1 MRKAKFFAAALLA
14 MSSLGA
20 FAQHQFTVQA
30 NKPGA
35 EIQPT
40 MYGIFFEDINFGA
53 DGGLYAEMV
62 ENRSF
67 EFPQRLMGWNTFG
80 NVTLSDVKPAFDRN
94 PHYVTLESAGAREK
108 QTGLENRGFFGM
120 GLKKDMKYD
129 FTVYGR
135 LHLIDGKQGKIRVE
149 LVNSKNDVIAK
160 QVINITNNKWQKLTA
175 TLTSPQTDAKGLMR
189 VYLEK
194 GSESVDLDH
203 ISLFPED
210 NWNGLR
216 ADLVQD
222 LADLKPGIFRFP
234 GGCIVE
240 GTDLD
245 TRYEWKNSV
254 GAPENRPLNENRWRD
269 TFPHRLFPNYYQSL
283 GLGFYEYFLL
293 SEKIG
298 AEPLPILSVGL
309 ACQYQN
315 DDKDPNAHVAV
326 KDLQSYI
333 DDALDLIEFANG
345 PVTSKWGK
353 LRADMGHPAPFNLK
367 QIGIGNEQWGPMYPE
382 RLQKFMEQIHAKYPK
397 IKICG
402 SSGPSADGKDFD
414 YGWEQM
420 RKLGV
425 DMVDEHYYKSPEWFR
440 SNASRYDKYDRK
452 GPKVFAGEYAAHAE
466 NDPNSWEAALSEA
479 AFMTGLE
486 RNADVVYQ
494 ATYAPLFAHVE
505 GWQWR
510 PDLIWFDNLSSV
522 RSANYYVQQLYG
534 EKEWFRSNAS
544 RYDKYDR
551 KGPKVFAGEYAAH
564 AENDPNSWEAALS
577 EAAFMTGLER
587 NADVVYQA
595 TYAPLFAHVEGWQ
608 WRPDLIW
615 FDNLSS
621 VRSANYYV
629 QQLYG
634 ENKGTNV
641 LKLTENG
648 KAVAGENG
656 LYATACFDKA
666 TKSYIVK
673 IANTSNEAKEINV
686 TFNGI
691 KKLNPGKVTVLHAD
705 DIQAENKIDN
715 KNVVVP
721 VVSDAQV
728 QGNVLNVK
736 MRRERSLCY
745 RLLRQG
751 YQELHREDC
760 QYL

>member
-1 MRKAKFFAAALLA
+1 MRKTNIFAALMIAA
-14 MSSLGA
+14 MTSLGA
-20 FAQHQFTVQA
+20 SAQHQFAVQA
-30 NKPGA
+30 NKPGV

-80 NVTLSDVKPAFDRN
+80 NVTVSDVKPAFDRN
-94 PHYVTLESAGAREK
+94 PHYVTLEASGAREK

-129 FTVYGR
+129 FTVYAR
-135 LHLIDGKQGKIRVE
+135 LHLLNGKQTKIRVE
-149 LVNSKNDVIAK
+149 LVNSNNNVIAK
-160 QVINITNNKWQKLTA
+160 QSITIPNNKWQKYTT

-189 VYLEK
+189 VYLES
-194 GSESVDLDH
+194 GESVDLDH
-203 ISLFPED
+203 ISLFPQD

-222 LADLKPGIFRFP
+222 LSDLHPGVFRFP

-240 GTDLD
+240 GTDLE
-245 TRYEWKNSV
+245 TRYNWKNSV
-254 GAPENRPLNENRWRD
+254 GAPENRPLNENRWNY
-269 TFPHRLFPNYYQSL
+269 TFPHRLYPNYYQTY

-298 AEPLPILSVGL
+298 ADPLPILSVGL
-309 ACQYQN
+309 SCQYQN
-315 DDKDPNAHVAV
+315 SDNDKNAHVAV
-326 KDLQSYI
+326 DQLQSYI

-452 GPKVFAGEYAAHAE
+452 GPKVFAGEYAAHA
-466 NDPNSWEAALSEA
+466 
-479 AFMTGLE
+479 
-486 RNADVVYQ
+486 
-494 ATYAPLFAHVE
+494 
-505 GWQWR
+505 
-510 PDLIWFDNLSSV
+510 
-522 RSANYYVQQLYG
+522 
-534 EKEWFRSNAS
+534 K
-544 RYDKYDR
+544 
-551 KGPKVFAGEYAAH
+551 
-564 AENDPNSWEAALS
+564 NDPNSWEAALS

-673 IANTSNEAKEINV
+673 IANTSNEEKEINV

-691 KKLNPGKVTVLHAD
+691 KKLNPGKMTVLHAD
-705 DIQAENKIDN
+705 NIQAENKIDN

-721 VVSDAQV
+721 VVSDAQAN
-728 QGNVLNVK
+728 GNVLNVK
-736 MRRERSLCY
+736 MKANSFVVY
-745 RLLRQG
+745 RF
-751 YQELHREDC
+751 
-760 QYL
+760 

>member
-1 MRKAKFFAAALLA
+1 MLQSKNLIAFMLMAV
-14 MSSLGA
+14 SSLGA
-20 FAQHQFTVQA
+20 FAQQFTIQA
-30 NKPGA
+30 NKLGA
-35 EIQPT
+35 PIQPT

-80 NVTLSDVKPAFDRN
+80 HVTLNDVSPAFSRN

-120 GLKKDMKYD
+120 GLKKDMQYD
-129 FTVYGR
+129 FSVYAR
-135 LHLIDGKQGKIRVE
+135 LHLLDGKQTKIRVE
-149 LVNSKNDVIAK
+149 LVNSRNDVIA
-160 QVINITNNKWQKLTA
+160 QQTLTITNNKWQKHTC
-175 TLTSPQTDAKGLMR
+175 TLTSPQTDLKGLMR

-194 GSESVDLDH
+194 GAESVDLDH
-203 ISLFPED
+203 ISLFPSD
-210 NWNGLR
+210 NWHGLR

-222 LADLKPGIFRFP
+222 LADLHPGIFRFP

-269 TFPHRLFPNYYQSL
+269 TFTHRLYPNYYQSL

-293 SEKIG
+293 AEKIG

-326 KDLQSYI
+326 ADLQSYI

-345 PVTSKWGK
+345 AVTSPWGK
-353 LRADMGHPAPFNLK
+353 LRADMGHPAPFGLK
-367 QIGIGNEQWGPMYPE
+367 QIGIGNEQWGALYPE
-382 RLQKFMEQIHAKYPK
+382 RLAKFVEQIRAKYPE

-402 SSGPSADGKDFD
+402 SSGPSADGDMFD

-420 RKLGV
+420 RQLGV
-425 DMVDEHYYKSPEWFR
+425 DLVDEHYYKSPEWFL
-440 SNASRYDKYDRK
+440 AHAGRYDHYDRK
-452 GPKVFAGEYAAHAE
+452 GPKVFAGEYAAHAK
-466 NDPNSWEAALSEA
+466 NSPNSWEAALAEA

-510 PDLIWFDNLSSV
+510 PDLIWFDNLTSV

-534 EKEWFRSNAS
+534 MN
-544 RYDKYDR
+544 
-551 KGPKVFAGEYAAH
+551 
-564 AENDPNSWEAALS
+564 
-577 EAAFMTGLER
+577 TG
-587 NADVVYQA
+587 
-595 TYAPLFAHVEGWQ
+595 THVL
-608 WRPDLIW
+608 R
-615 FDNLSS
+615 
-621 VRSANYYV
+621 
-629 QQLYG
+629 
-634 ENKGTNV
+634 
-641 LKLTENG
+641 LTRDG
-648 KAVAGENG
+648 KAVEGEEE
-656 LYATACFDKA
+656 LYATACYDKP

-673 IANTSNEAKEINV
+673 IANTSGLEKNIQI
-686 TFNGI
+686 TFQGL
-691 KKLNPGKVTVLHAD
+691 KKLKPGQVTLLYAD
-705 DIQAENKIDN
+705 DIYVENTIEHKDA
-715 KNVVVP
+715 VVP
-721 VVSDAQV
+721 VKSEVQA
-728 QGNVLNVK
+728 QGNVLHATLKPHSFAV
-736 MRRERSLCY
+736 Y
-745 RLLRQG
+745 RF
-751 YQELHREDC
+751 
-760 QYL
+760 

>member
-1 MRKAKFFAAALLA
+1 MRKTNIFAALMLA
-14 MSSLGA
+14 AMTSLGA
-20 FAQHQFTVQA
+20 SAQHQFAVQA
-30 NKPGA
+30 NKPGV

-80 NVTLSDVKPAFDRN
+80 NVTVSDVKPAFDRN
-94 PHYVTLESAGAREK
+94 PHYVTLEAPGAREK

-129 FTVYGR
+129 FTVYAR
-135 LHLIDGKQGKIRVE
+135 LHLLNGKQTKIRVE
-149 LVNSKNDVIAK
+149 LVNSNNNVIAK
-160 QVINITNNKWQKLTA
+160 QSITITNNKWQKYTT

-189 VYLEK
+189 VYLES
-194 GSESVDLDH
+194 GESVDLDH
-203 ISLFPED
+203 ISLFPQD

-222 LADLKPGIFRFP
+222 LSDLHPGVFRFP

-240 GTDLD
+240 GTDLE

-254 GAPENRPLNENRWRD
+254 GAPENRPLNENRWNY
-269 TFPHRLFPNYYQSL
+269 TFPHRLYPNYYQTY

-298 AEPLPILSVGL
+298 ADPLPILSVGL
-309 ACQYQN
+309 SCQYQN
-315 DDKDPNAHVAV
+315 SDNDKNAHVAV
-326 KDLQSYI
+326 DQLQSYI

-367 QIGIGNEQWGPMYPE
+367 QIGIGNEQWGPLYPE

-425 DMVDEHYYKSPEWFR
+425 DMVDEHYYKSPDWFR
-440 SNASRYDKYDRK
+440 SNAGRYDNYDRK
-452 GPKVFAGEYAAHAE
+452 GPKVFAGEYAAHAKH
-466 NDPNSWEAALSEA
+466 DPNSWEAALSEA

-510 PDLIWFDNLSSV
+510 PDLIWFDNLTSV

-534 EKEWFRSNAS
+534 
-544 RYDKYDR
+544 
-551 KGPKVFAGEYAAH
+551 
-564 AENDPNSWEAALS
+564 L
-577 EAAFMTGLER
+577 
-587 NADVVYQA
+587 
-595 TYAPLFAHVEGWQ
+595 
-608 WRPDLIW
+608 
-615 FDNLSS
+615 
-621 VRSANYYV
+621 
-629 QQLYG
+629 
-634 ENKGTNV
+634 NKGTHV
-641 LKLTENG
+641 LSLTENG
-648 KAVAGENG
+648 KTVKGENG
-656 LYATACFDKA
+656 LYATACFDKH

-673 IANTSNEAKEINV
+673 IANTSNEEKEITV
-686 TFNGI
+686 TFNGL
-691 KKLNPGKVTVLHAD
+691 KKLKAGKVTVLHAD
-705 DIQAENKIDN
+705 DIQAENKIDH
-715 KNVVVP
+715 KNAVVP
-721 VVSDAQV
+721 VTSDV
-728 QGNVLNVK
+728 QTNGNVLNVK
-736 MRRERSLCY
+736 MKANSFVVY
-745 RLLRQG
+745 RF
-751 YQELHREDC
+751 
-760 QYL
+760 

>member
-1 MRKAKFFAAALLA
+1 MLRSKNLIAFMLMAV
-14 MSSLGA
+14 SSLGA
-20 FAQHQFTVQA
+20 FAQQFTIQA
-30 NKPGA
+30 NKLGA
-35 EIQPT
+35 PIQPT

-80 NVTLSDVKPAFDRN
+80 HVTLNDVSPAFSRN

-120 GLKKDMKYD
+120 GLKKDMQYD
-129 FTVYGR
+129 FSVYAR
-135 LHLIDGKQGKIRVE
+135 LHLLDGKQTKIRVE
-149 LVNSKNDVIAK
+149 LVNSRNDVIA
-160 QVINITNNKWQKLTA
+160 QQTLTITNNKWQKHTC
-175 TLTSPQTDAKGLMR
+175 TLTSPQTDLKGLMR

-194 GSESVDLDH
+194 GAESVDLDH
-203 ISLFPED
+203 ISLFPSD
-210 NWNGLR
+210 NWHGLR

-222 LADLKPGIFRFP
+222 LADLHPGIFRFP

-269 TFPHRLFPNYYQSL
+269 TFTHRLYPNYYQSL

-293 SEKIG
+293 AEKIG

-326 KDLQSYI
+326 ADLQSYI

-345 PVTSKWGK
+345 AVTSPWGK
-353 LRADMGHPAPFNLK
+353 LRADMGHPAPFGLK
-367 QIGIGNEQWGPMYPE
+367 QIGIGNEQWGALYPE
-382 RLQKFMEQIHAKYPK
+382 RLAKFVEQIRAKYPE

-402 SSGPSADGKDFD
+402 SSGPSADGDMFD

-420 RKLGV
+420 RQLGV
-425 DMVDEHYYKSPEWFR
+425 DLVDEHYYKSPEWFL
-440 SNASRYDKYDRK
+440 AHAGRYDHYDRK
-452 GPKVFAGEYAAHAE
+452 GPKVFAGEYAAHAK
-466 NDPNSWEAALSEA
+466 NNPNSWEAALAEA

-510 PDLIWFDNLSSV
+510 PDLIWFDNLTSV

-534 EKEWFRSNAS
+534 MN
-544 RYDKYDR
+544 
-551 KGPKVFAGEYAAH
+551 
-564 AENDPNSWEAALS
+564 
-577 EAAFMTGLER
+577 TG
-587 NADVVYQA
+587 
-595 TYAPLFAHVEGWQ
+595 THVL
-608 WRPDLIW
+608 R
-615 FDNLSS
+615 
-621 VRSANYYV
+621 
-629 QQLYG
+629 
-634 ENKGTNV
+634 
-641 LKLTENG
+641 LTRDG
-648 KAVAGENG
+648 KAVEGEEG
-656 LYATACFDKA
+656 LYATACYDKP

-673 IANTSNEAKEINV
+673 IANTSGQEKNIQI
-686 TFNGI
+686 TFQGL
-691 KKLNPGKVTVLHAD
+691 KKLKPGQVTLLYAD
-705 DIQAENKIDN
+705 DIYVENTIEHKDA
-715 KNVVVP
+715 VVP
-721 VVSDAQV
+721 IKSEVQA
-728 QGNVLNVK
+728 QGNVLHATLKPHSFAV
-736 MRRERSLCY
+736 Y
-745 RLLRQG
+745 RF
-751 YQELHREDC
+751 
-760 QYL
+760 

>member
-1 MRKAKFFAAALLA
+1 MRKTNIFAALMLA
-14 MSSLGA
+14 GMTSLGA
-20 FAQHQFTVQA
+20 SAQHQFAVQA
-30 NKPGA
+30 NKPGV

-80 NVTLSDVKPAFDRN
+80 NVTVSDVKPAFDRN
-94 PHYVTLESAGAREK
+94 PHYVTLEASGAREK

-129 FTVYGR
+129 FTVYAR
-135 LHLIDGKQGKIRVE
+135 LHLLNGKQTKIRVE
-149 LVNSKNDVIAK
+149 LVNSNNNVIAK
-160 QVINITNNKWQKLTA
+160 QSITITNNKWQKYTT

-189 VYLEK
+189 VYLES
-194 GSESVDLDH
+194 GESVDLDH
-203 ISLFPED
+203 ISLFPQD

-222 LADLKPGIFRFP
+222 LSDLHPGVFRFP

-240 GTDLD
+240 GTDLE

-254 GAPENRPLNENRWRD
+254 GAPENRPLNENRWNY
-269 TFPHRLFPNYYQSL
+269 TFPHRLYPNYYQTY

-298 AEPLPILSVGL
+298 ADPLPILSVGL
-309 ACQYQN
+309 SCQYQN
-315 DDKDPNAHVAV
+315 SDNDKNAHVAV
-326 KDLQSYI
+326 DQLQSYI

-367 QIGIGNEQWGPMYPE
+367 QIGIGNEQWGPLYPE

-425 DMVDEHYYKSPEWFR
+425 DMVDEHYYKSPDWFR
-440 SNASRYDKYDRK
+440 SNAGRYDNYDRK
-452 GPKVFAGEYAAHAE
+452 GPKVFAGEYAAHAKH
-466 NDPNSWEAALSEA
+466 DPNSWEAALSEA

-510 PDLIWFDNLSSV
+510 PDLIWFDNLTSV

-534 EKEWFRSNAS
+534 
-544 RYDKYDR
+544 
-551 KGPKVFAGEYAAH
+551 
-564 AENDPNSWEAALS
+564 L
-577 EAAFMTGLER
+577 
-587 NADVVYQA
+587 
-595 TYAPLFAHVEGWQ
+595 
-608 WRPDLIW
+608 
-615 FDNLSS
+615 
-621 VRSANYYV
+621 
-629 QQLYG
+629 
-634 ENKGTNV
+634 NKGTHV
-641 LKLTENG
+641 LSLTENG
-648 KAVAGENG
+648 KTVKGENG
-656 LYATACFDKA
+656 LYATACFDKR

-673 IANTSNEAKEINV
+673 IANTSNEEKEITV
-686 TFNGI
+686 TFNGL
-691 KKLNPGKVTVLHAD
+691 KKLKAGKVTVLHAD

-721 VVSDAQV
+721 VVSDV
-728 QGNVLNVK
+728 QANGNVLNVK
-736 MRRERSLCY
+736 MKANSFVVY
-745 RLLRQG
+745 RF
-751 YQELHREDC
+751 
-760 QYL
+760 

>member
-1 MRKAKFFAAALLA
+1 MLQSKNLIAFMLMAV
-14 MSSLGA
+14 SSLGA
-20 FAQHQFTVQA
+20 FAQQFTIQA
-30 NKPGA
+30 NKLGA
-35 EIQPT
+35 PIQPT

-80 NVTLSDVKPAFDRN
+80 HVTLNDVSPAFSRN

-120 GLKKDMKYD
+120 GLKKDMQYD
-129 FTVYGR
+129 FSVYAR
-135 LHLIDGKQGKIRVE
+135 LHLLDGKQTKIRVE
-149 LVNSKNDVIAK
+149 LVNSRNDVIA
-160 QVINITNNKWQKLTA
+160 QQTLTITNNKWQKHTC
-175 TLTSPQTDAKGLMR
+175 TITSPQTDLKGLMR

-194 GSESVDLDH
+194 GAESVDLDH
-203 ISLFPED
+203 ISLFPSD
-210 NWNGLR
+210 NWHGLR

-222 LADLKPGIFRFP
+222 LADLHPGIFRFP

-269 TFPHRLFPNYYQSL
+269 TFTHRLYPNYYQSL

-293 SEKIG
+293 AEKIG

-326 KDLQSYI
+326 ADLQSYI

-345 PVTSKWGK
+345 AVTSPWGK
-353 LRADMGHPAPFNLK
+353 LRADMGHPAPFGLK
-367 QIGIGNEQWGPMYPE
+367 QIGIGNEQWGALYPE
-382 RLQKFMEQIHAKYPK
+382 RLAKFVEQIRAKYPE

-402 SSGPSADGKDFD
+402 SSGPSADGDMFD

-420 RKLGV
+420 RQLGV
-425 DMVDEHYYKSPEWFR
+425 DLVDEHYYKSPEWFL
-440 SNASRYDKYDRK
+440 AHAGRYDHYDRK
-452 GPKVFAGEYAAHAE
+452 GPKVFAGEYAAHAK
-466 NDPNSWEAALSEA
+466 NSPNSWEAALAEA

-510 PDLIWFDNLSSV
+510 PDLIWFDNLTSV

-534 EKEWFRSNAS
+534 MN
-544 RYDKYDR
+544 
-551 KGPKVFAGEYAAH
+551 
-564 AENDPNSWEAALS
+564 
-577 EAAFMTGLER
+577 TG
-587 NADVVYQA
+587 
-595 TYAPLFAHVEGWQ
+595 THVL
-608 WRPDLIW
+608 R
-615 FDNLSS
+615 
-621 VRSANYYV
+621 
-629 QQLYG
+629 
-634 ENKGTNV
+634 
-641 LKLTENG
+641 LTRDG
-648 KAVAGENG
+648 KAVEGEEG
-656 LYATACFDKA
+656 LYATACYDKP

-673 IANTSNEAKEINV
+673 IANTSGLEKNIQI
-686 TFNGI
+686 TFQGL
-691 KKLNPGKVTVLHAD
+691 KKLKPGQVTLLYAD
-705 DIQAENKIDN
+705 DIYVENTIEHKDA
-715 KNVVVP
+715 VVP
-721 VVSDAQV
+721 VKSEVQA
-728 QGNVLNVK
+728 QGNVLHATLKPHSFAV
-736 MRRERSLCY
+736 Y
-745 RLLRQG
+745 RF
-751 YQELHREDC
+751 
-760 QYL
+760 